1 MALMDAARA
10 RALVGVRFRA
20 QGRDPERGL
29 DCVGLALA
37 ACGLPAEYARS
48 DYRLRGDHGP
58 EMKHVLLR
66 AFRKVSRKQRRNGDL
81 VLMRVAGDQFHLGV
95 LTGDG
100 FVHAD
105 ARLGCIVETPGDP
118 AWPVI
123 GIYRRRSR
131 RRVEK

>member
-1 MALMDAARA
+1 
-10 RALVGVRFRA
+10 
-20 QGRDPERGL
+20 
-29 DCVGLALA
+29 
-37 ACGLPAEYARS
+37 
-48 DYRLRGDHGP
+48 
-58 EMKHVLLR
+58 MKHVLLR

-81 VLMRVAGDQFHLGV
+81 VLMRVADDQFHLGV

-105 ARLGCIVETPGDP
+105 ARLRRIVETPADP